1 MELNSEGT
9 HSTDLDGFFVG
20 SEEDINQIKILPRK
34 LSLSPKLKQ
43 EKQNRILS

>member
-34 LSLSPKLKQ
+34 LSFIPEIKT
-43 EKQNRILS
+43 EKQNKILS